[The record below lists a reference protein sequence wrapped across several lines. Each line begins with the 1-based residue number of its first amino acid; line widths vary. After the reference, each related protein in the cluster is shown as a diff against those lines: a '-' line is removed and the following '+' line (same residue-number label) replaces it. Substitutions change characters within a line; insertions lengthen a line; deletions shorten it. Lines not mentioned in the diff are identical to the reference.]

1 MNYIFIAA
9 AYLIGS
15 IPFGLVFGKLAGIDV
30 RNSGSGNIGAT
41 NVSRLVGKKMG
52 ILTLM
57 ADVGK
62 GFLPMLAAAWFLR
75 ESPNGDTVVM
85 YCGAAAFLGHLFP
98 IYLKFKGGK
107 GVATALGIFLY
118 LDPFAVLIALAAFI
132 VVVFASGYVS
142 VGSLAA
148 AALFPGISWYLG
160 TGGSQLLLAGFVSIL
175 IWAKHHENIVRLLKQ
190 QEHKNFRKSRR
201 PLNDQ

>member
-1 MNYIFIAA
+1 MNYLLIAA

-30 RNSGSGNIGAT
+30 RTSGSGNIGAT

-52 ILTLM
+52 VLTLV

-62 GFLPMLAAAWFLR
+62 GFLPMMAAAWFLR
-75 ESPNGDTVVM
+75 EAQTGESVVL
-85 YCGAAAFLGHLFP
+85 YCGAATFLGHLFP

-107 GVATALGIFLY
+107 GVATALGVFLY
-118 LDPFAVLIALAAFI
+118 LDPVAVLIALAAFI
-132 VVVFASGYVS
+132 VAVFASGYVS

-201 PLNDQ
+201 P

>member
-1 MNYIFIAA
+1 MESYLVVFLS
-9 AYLIGS
+9 YLIGA
-15 IPFGLVFGKLAGIDV
+15 IPFGLFFGKLAGIDV

-52 ILTLM
+52 VLTLV

-62 GFLPMLAAAWFLR
+62 GFLPMLAAAWILK
-75 ESPNGDTVVM
+75 ESQTGNSVVM

-107 GVATALGIFLY
+107 GVATALGVFLY
-118 LDPFAVLIALAAFI
+118 LDPVAVLIALAAFI

-142 VGSLAA
+142 VGSLTAA
-148 AALFPGISWYLG
+148 AVFPLVLWYLG
-160 TGGSQLLLAGFVSIL
+160 NGGSQLALAGFVSIL
-175 IWAKHHENIVRLLKQ
+175 IWVKHHENIMRLLRH
-190 QEHKNFRKSRR
+190 EEKSFKKKKEASE
-201 PLNDQ
+201 

>member
-1 MNYIFIAA
+1 MNYLLIAA

-30 RNSGSGNIGAT
+30 RTSGSGNIGAT

-52 ILTLM
+52 VLTLV

-62 GFLPMLAAAWFLR
+62 GFLPMMAAAWFLR
-75 ESPNGDTVVM
+75 EAQTGESVVL
-85 YCGAAAFLGHLFP
+85 YCGAATFLGHLFP

-107 GVATALGIFLY
+107 GVATALGVFLY
-118 LDPFAVLIALAAFI
+118 LDPVAVLIALAAFI
-132 VVVFASGYVS
+132 VAVFASGYIS

-201 PLNDQ
+201 P